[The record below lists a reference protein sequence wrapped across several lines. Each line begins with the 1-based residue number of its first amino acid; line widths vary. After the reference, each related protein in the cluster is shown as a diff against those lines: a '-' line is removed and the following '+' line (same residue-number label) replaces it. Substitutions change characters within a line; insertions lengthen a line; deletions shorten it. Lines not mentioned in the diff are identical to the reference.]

1 MTAARPQ
8 ANRLK
13 LSPPMAGIAFRQVPS
28 ARGLKERLCRVFAE
42 NGLNMTFLAT
52 VASTGMEDLFC
63 CLDEA
68 DGPRAAQLIDLAAP
82 PPFPPCRV
90 LPSVSLLS
98 VFPHQSDIHLVG
110 RLLHRLWTARL
121 RVHAAASSIAAV
133 TVVVDTDQRQL
144 AMATVASSLG
154 GPPQDRS
161 AEP

>member
-1 MTAARPQ
+1 MMAARPQ

-13 LSPPMAGIAFRQVPS
+13 LSPPMAGIMFRQVPS
-28 ARGLKERLCRVFAE
+28 ARCLKESVCQMFAK

-68 DGPRAAQLIDLAAP
+68 DGTRAAQLLDHAEP
-82 PPFPPCRV
+82 PPFPPYRV

-110 RLLHRLWTARL
+110 RLLHQLWTARL
-121 RVHAAASSIAAV
+121 RVHAVASSIAAV
-133 TVVVDTDQRQL
+133 TVVVDTDQRRL
-144 AMATVASSLG
+144 AMSTVAASLG
-154 GPPQDRS
+154 GPPEDRS